1 MADEKGKVEQEEK
14 VEEATAEEVDK
25 TEKNDKT
32 QQDEV
37 NEQKMIPYWR
47 FKEVVDEKN
56 KLNDQLKD
64 LQDKI
69 EDMDDPEEIKK
80 RLNEEKEQ
88 LENRN
93 KEFLKKSEVKI
104 KAIAEGIRKEALDDF
119 LKAMSDKI
127 EQLEVDG
134 EEVKGVDEL
143 VADAKENKGF
153 YFGEEKASSGKTAG
167 DFNSSEETTSQD
179 SNEDWAKKMADKFN
193 F

>member
-25 TEKNDKT
+25 TEKEDKT

-93 KEFLKKSEVKI
+93 KEFLKKSEVKV

-143 VADAKENKGF
+143 VTGAKENKSF

-179 SNEDWAKKMADKFN
+179 SNEDWAKKMADKFK